1 MVKYLKFVFLLHQV
15 MYVTNTTLYKPV
27 NFFSLGQISQGNLP
41 STSTSG
47 SLLHLNPPP
56 YCSELNYLPHNLL
69 HPHLSVSQA
78 LVTKA
83 ILFLAGSYHPGSTHP
98 SHPSSIYW
106 AHNPLPGTINRRTPR
121 WGPFVISCFSLL
133 ILWAFSESKRE
144 TIWFFPKASLLL
156 FCSCQTSVYPS
167 RLNSMH

>member
-1 MVKYLKFVFLLHQV
+1 MHQILPNSSLMVKYMKFVFLLHQV

-83 ILFLAGSYHPGSTHP
+83 KSPSLFHYFLFSLCRSPHSPFCSLLGHITLDPLIPPTPHQSIELTILFQGH
-98 SHPSSIYW
+98 
-106 AHNPLPGTINRRTPR
+106 
-121 WGPFVISCFSLL
+121 
-133 ILWAFSESKRE
+133 
-144 TIWFFPKASLLL
+144 
-156 FCSCQTSVYPS
+156 
-167 RLNSMH
+167 